1 MIKNAD
7 ISNWIDI
14 FNIRN
19 NPIIRNISNNKEEIN
34 LDKHLEWYKEKIK
47 NKKNIIKILETE
59 NWKIW
64 YIRLDFIDEK
74 KYLISIAILPNWQK
88 KWYWKKLFEEAIK
101 DIPKWSKIFAE
112 ILDKNLASIN
122 FFTKLGFKKEN
133 NKYYFIK

>member
-19 NPIIRNISNNKEEIN
+19 NPIIRDISNNKEEIN

-133 NKYYFIK
+133 NKYIFIK